1 MGVLLSIPIAIMYNL
16 FISKINHMLTEDL
29 SLREKMQRELVIG
42 VIAGIVALIVAFTV
56 FGNKKMENKIAKYG
70 LILGG
75 VLLLLYSVIYNWD
88 SIENVTKLIV
98 LFTIM
103 VCMIGYSYS
112 YIKKTEDDIQK
123 EDLDLELD
131 NK

>member
-42 VIAGIVALIVAFTV
+42 VIAGIVALILAFCV

-103 VCMIGYSYS
+103 IFMIGYSYS
-112 YIKKTEDDIQK
+112 YIQKTEDDIK
-123 EDLDLELD
+123 GETFEE
-131 NK
+131 